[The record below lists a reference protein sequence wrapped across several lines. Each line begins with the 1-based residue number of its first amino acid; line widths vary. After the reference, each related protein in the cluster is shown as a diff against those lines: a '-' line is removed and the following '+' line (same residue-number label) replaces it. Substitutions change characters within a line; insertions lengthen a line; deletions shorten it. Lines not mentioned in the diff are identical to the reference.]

1 MGGEAALLDRIDGA
15 LAAQDVLAHPDLEDL
30 RALGVS
36 VLDEVEVLIDESM
49 ETGIQIL
56 PTVVDRRDAMIGAL
70 TTQALPAV
78 VRQVGMPLSAIAGQR
93 SIL

>member
-1 MGGEAALLDRIDGA
+1 MGAETALLDRIDG
-15 LAAQDVLAHPDLEDL
+15 VLAEQGELQQVAVRSERSTLLQEIDDLL
-30 RALGVS
+30 
-36 VLDEVEVLIDESM
+36 DESM

-56 PTVVDRRDAMIGAL
+56 PTAPDKRDLAIGRL
-70 TTQALPAV
+70 CTQSLPGV